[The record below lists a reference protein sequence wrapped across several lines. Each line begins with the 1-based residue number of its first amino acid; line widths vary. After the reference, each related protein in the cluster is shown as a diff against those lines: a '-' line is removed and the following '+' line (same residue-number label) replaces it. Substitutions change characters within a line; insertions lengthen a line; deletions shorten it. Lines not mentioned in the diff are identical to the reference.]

1 MQQQQNTGTEQGM
14 MQQPPSVITTK
25 DHLYLTDMLSW
36 NLLAMKKAHFF
47 ASQCTDQE
55 LKMELEKVGK
65 MHEQHYSRVLTHLN
79 SSQKATGAQLQ

>member
-1 MQQQQNTGTEQGM
+1 MQQQPNTGTEQGM